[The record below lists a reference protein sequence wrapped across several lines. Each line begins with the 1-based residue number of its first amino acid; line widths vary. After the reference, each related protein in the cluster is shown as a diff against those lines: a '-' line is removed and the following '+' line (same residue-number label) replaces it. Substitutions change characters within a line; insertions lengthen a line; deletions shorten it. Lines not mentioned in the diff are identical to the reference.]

1 MSALSFCCVTVF
13 VVVIAVNFSVAM
25 LPIGVDA
32 TAVAATVAQI
42 VATVGEAQA
51 FIAI

>member
-1 MSALSFCCVTVF
+1 MV
-13 VVVIAVNFSVAM
+13 
-25 LPIGVDA
+25 PIGVDA